1 MHYLGHSKLRD
12 TYWYL
17 TGVPELLRRAAA
29 TFENPQPRPPANTLY
44 CPQEGFC
51 EQLNSYS

>member
-29 TFENPQPRPPANTLY
+29 AFENPQPRPP
-44 CPQEGFC
+44 E
-51 EQLNSYS
+51 